1 MECTKIIIVDQ
12 MGSRN
17 VRCNFSVSP
26 ERDLSRLGF
35 VTCHARREREREVER
50 PDAGQFHGPRVIVV
64 AANRSATW
72 PDAACHG
79 AARWPSL
86 FPLVVSV
93 TPLDRADFHR
103 RCY

>member
-1 MECTKIIIVDQ
+1 MQFLCVPGERSLTA
-12 MGSRN
+12 RF
-17 VRCNFSVSP
+17 RHVSC
-26 ERDLSRLGF
+26 EE
-35 VTCHARREREREVER
+35 RERERGVER

>member
-1 MECTKIIIVDQ
+1 MQFLCPGEICD
-12 MGSRN
+12 G
-17 VRCNFSVSP
+17 SVSSCV
-26 ERDLSRLGF
+26 ED
-35 VTCHARREREREVER
+35 RRERERVER

-93 TPLDRADFHR
+93 TPLRADFHR